1 VPVPGHINP
10 TLPVARA
17 LVHRGH
23 RVRYFTSVALA
34 GRVAASGAEPVVY
47 GPAVGPEVMRP
58 PRSLTALARETD
70 ALGAALL
77 PDVLRTLR
85 ADPPDLVAYDSM
97 CTWGHTA
104 ARAFPAMCWTATVAL
119 HASFR
124 TAVFTS
130 RAFQPGADLFDGEV
144 AWVGYPPAELST
156 VSPRRHTYA
165 ALGTLFNE
173 RPEVFRAIAEP
184 IDGEVLMAVGRA
196 DLGALGPLPER
207 VRAVPWVDDQAVV
220 LRQLWDEHPTP
231 ERIRAAAVAVLDSD
245 AAERAARL
253 GRTLAEPGPGAAA
266 DAVEAAASRA

>member
-1 VPVPGHINP
+1 ARRAWTRRPRRRSRPRPWSSSAWSTRTSRSGATTRAGAGPARSTRSATGPDGLNLAVVNVPVPGHINP

-70 ALGAALL
+70 GLGAALL

-124 TAVFTS
+124 TAVFT
-130 RAFQPGADLFDGEV
+130 
-144 AWVGYPPAELST
+144 
-156 VSPRRHTYA
+156 PR
-165 ALGTLFNE
+165 
-173 RPEVFRAIAEP
+173 
-184 IDGEVLMAVGRA
+184 
-196 DLGALGPLPER
+196 
-207 VRAVPWVDDQAVV
+207 
-220 LRQLWDEHPTP
+220 
-231 ERIRAAAVAVLDSD
+231 
-245 AAERAARL
+245 
-253 GRTLAEPGPGAAA
+253 
-266 DAVEAAASRA
+266 